1 METVDDW
8 GLLLSHAEVAVK
20 SATREGEKMRQ
31 LCSVLL
37 VGLLAISGLVACNKH
52 GKKLTFKKGEVF
64 YKSPVTKAQAHNFG
78 TFMVKMKYFDN
89 SKRKSVQLL
98 KVGGT
103 YQVRFVVNK
112 SVVRKPG
119 ILVGFQAIASMTSG
133 EVFEHTPVE
142 VHLCDKKLKSFKTL
156 GPFKSFGHKVEAA
169 KGEVYYLEPVT
180 KPEAEK
186 LAQLL
191 KKIRYFD
198 GKHKSIQMLRKGTLT
213 QLRFV
218 VHADAEKNPKTLP
231 AFKQLGTNIQTALF
245 PKGKV
250 EVHLCDPAFNT
261 VKVVP

>member
-1 METVDDW
+1 M
-8 GLLLSHAEVAVK
+8 
-20 SATREGEKMRQ
+20 
-31 LCSVLL
+31 
-37 VGLLAISGLVACNKH
+37 
-52 GKKLTFKKGEVF
+52 
-64 YKSPVTKAQAHNFG
+64 
-78 TFMVKMKYFDN
+78 
-89 SKRKSVQLL
+89 
-98 KVGGT
+98 
-103 YQVRFVVNK
+103 
-112 SVVRKPG
+112 
-119 ILVGFQAIASMTSG
+119 
-133 EVFEHTPVE
+133 
-142 VHLCDKKLKSFKTL
+142 
-156 GPFKSFGHKVEAA
+156 EAA